1 MARYVTWDDNPSKYQ
16 ATMDEI
22 ANILS
27 DVTIAERIMGRL
39 NEYVPLLMGSFIT
52 LHNNVHLF
60 LISRN
65 STPIIFRM
73 GVSHVSLS
81 MIPNGDLLVLRNRGR
96 PTMQEVVVLSCPRKM
111 RKESKGM
118 KKEMSFKDKTEML
131 LVISI
136 ASDDM
141 IRSVHMFPDAF
152 YMDITANTNK

>member
-65 STPIIFRM
+65 ST
-73 GVSHVSLS
+73 HLS
-81 MIPNGDLLVLRNRGR
+81 VGWVCPMLVYL
-96 PTMQEVVVLSCPRKM
+96 
-111 RKESKGM
+111 
-118 KKEMSFKDKTEML
+118 
-131 LVISI
+131 
-136 ASDDM
+136 
-141 IRSVHMFPDAF
+141 
-152 YMDITANTNK
+152 